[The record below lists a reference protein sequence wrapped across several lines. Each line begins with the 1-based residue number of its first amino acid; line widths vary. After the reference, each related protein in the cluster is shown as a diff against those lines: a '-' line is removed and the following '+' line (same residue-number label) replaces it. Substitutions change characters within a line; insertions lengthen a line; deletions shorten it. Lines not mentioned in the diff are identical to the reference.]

1 MGHQHLIMV
10 LLLRSLGLLL
20 GCALPAVSTFIG
32 ASSGA
37 GLRAGTTRTTIS
49 ADVQRVLDLP
59 EEPVP
64 SRNTQFA
71 GQRAEN
77 SLMWYMKGIAQHNLL
92 TADEEITLALAMQRA
107 IRLRGAQAQFEIE
120 AGRPLTAEEVSSQ
133 LGLTAGDLAAALRDG
148 DAARERLLV
157 CNLRLVV
164 SIAKRYVGKGMLMED
179 LIQEGNMGLM
189 RGVERFDPSRQL
201 RFSTY
206 ATWWIRQGI
215 TRALANQSRT
225 IRYPAY
231 LHDFLQRIK
240 QARAPGLPR
249 AQPPPCTRTAPPL
262 HAHGSLPARGNLT
275 RARRDAGARA
285 ALSGQR
291 ASGHRRG
298 ASHAPRRQRVPN
310 QSRDVR
316 PSSCDI
322 DGDDDWHRC
331 LDDRRDVT
339 RARARA
345 RRRG

>member
-1 MGHQHLIMV
+1 MV
-10 LLLRSLGLLL
+10 LVRSLGLLL

-240 QARAPGLPR
+240 QARAPGPPR
-249 AQPPPCTRTAPPL
+249 AQPPL
-262 HAHGSLPARGNLT
+262 QAHGSLGARGNLT

-291 ASGHRRG
+291 APGHRRG

-316 PSSCDI
+316 PSSRDI
-322 DGDDDWHRC
+322 DGDDDWHGC
-331 LDDRRDVT
+331 LDDRRDVA

-345 RRRG
+345 CRRG

>member
-1 MGHQHLIMV
+1 MV
-10 LLLRSLGLLL
+10 LPRSLGLLL
-20 GCALPAVSTFIG
+20 SCALPAVGTFIG
-32 ASSGA
+32 ASTGA
-37 GLRAGTTRTTIS
+37 GMRVGTTRAAIS
-49 ADVQRVLDLP
+49 ADAQRVLDLP

-64 SRNTQFA
+64 TRSTQFA
-71 GQRAEN
+71 GKRAEN
-77 SLMWYMKGIAQHNLL
+77 SLMWYMKGISQHNLL

-120 AGRPLTAEEVSSQ
+120 AGHPLTAEEVSSRMD
-133 LGLTAGDLAAALRDG
+133 LTADELAAALRDG

-240 QARAPGLPR
+240 QARAPARR
-249 AQPPPCTRTAPPL
+249 ARS
-262 HAHGSLPARGNLT
+262 AHGGLPARGKLT

-285 ALSGQR
+285 ALSGQH
-291 ASGHRRG
+291 APCHRRG
-298 ASHAPRRQRVPN
+298 DSVAPRRQRLP
-310 QSRDVR
+310 SHARDVR
-316 PSSCDI
+316 PSSRDI
-322 DGDDDWHRC
+322 DGDAPRLVAGRHGRR
-331 LDDRRDVT
+331 DDRRDVA